1 MKINIET
8 IPHSQQRYPTVGDY
22 WVDPDGTLQIRISDL
37 GNAIYEQA
45 VALHELT
52 EMFLVLNR
60 GISIG
65 DIDAFDIEF
74 ERKRIGP
81 EDIDEPGDDPKA
93 PYQNEHCYATAVER
107 MFIAANGVKW
117 ADYDVACLDA

>member
-8 IPHSQQRYPTVGDY
+8 I
-22 WVDPDGTLQIRISDL
+22 LQIRISDL

-60 GISIG
+60 GINIA

-107 MFIAANGVKW
+107 MFIAANGAKW
-117 ADYDVACLDA
+117 ADYDVACLDM